1 MASSGSSRDDSSRS
15 NNNNTNQQNDNIFVQ
30 FRRNVDHQISSILHS
45 FIGVPSHMR
54 RNEKEEDNRWQDI
67 EDERARRIE
76 ERAQREEDMAS
87 QQKSGPPATIDR
99 AAGSYDGHEYDIP
112 VRRFQSPVQAVTA
125 EESKCPELDYDYDL
139 YSPFGQNEY
148 ERLMAACKI
157 ERPSH
162 LRILSGVQERFYSS
176 MLDTH
181 HGNQLSEMAK
191 EKTLMPY
198 LLFSNYS
205 PLRLTH
211 LPPLRRRDMPP
222 MLTFSYAEAFEDLL
236 EMSKNDKSPWD
247 DTENFF
253 AFGASILNE
262 LGVHTGLGH
271 SSRRHPVSS
280 SMSAMEWIA
289 TSLVEKDVFR
299 ENSLYETIE
308 TPIGTFR
315 AGQYSA
321 TTEVLLNWSV
331 YKDAYEH
338 AIARDR
344 GHGIEAQAI
353 ESPFKWPKELER
365 RREGEVKEPRTE
377 QDMYDDFFSTP
388 SAARVT
394 YMDKDDDDE
403 EVDIPVK
410 TSNASTKSLGTQTSV
425 LYNAPQSSPP
435 ESESHTNPWSWS
447 SIQKPSSPS
456 EEKVVLVSNVPG
468 ASDSSSTGS
477 SENSLVSHEVTE
489 ESETLADGT
498 VKTTVITKKKFG
510 NGKSQVVISTSFDK
524 PAERGKDGN
533 GKAEVGAG
541 TDGKEGKGVV
551 GKVKEWLWQ

>member
-1 MASSGSSRDDSSRS
+1 MASSDSSRDDSNTN

-30 FRRNVDHQISSILHS
+30 FRRNVDHRISAMLHS

-54 RNEKEEDNRWQDI
+54 RNDKEEDNRWQDI
-67 EDERARRIE
+67 EDDRARRTE
-76 ERAQREEDMAS
+76 ERAQHEKYVAS
-87 QQKSGPPATIDR
+87 QQISGPPATMDR
-99 AAGSYDGHEYDIP
+99 GAGSDNGQGYDIP
-112 VRRFQSPVQAVTA
+112 VRKFRSPVQAVTA
-125 EESKCPELDYDYDL
+125 EESKCPEFNYDYDL

-157 ERPSH
+157 ERPAH
-162 LRILSGVQERFYSS
+162 LRILSGAQERFYCS

-198 LLFSNYS
+198 LLFSDYS

-211 LPPLRRRDMPP
+211 LPPLRRRDTPP

-236 EMSKNDKSPWD
+236 EMSKTDKSPWE
-247 DTENFF
+247 DTENLF

-271 SSRRHPVSS
+271 SFRRHPMSS
-280 SMSAMEWIA
+280 PMSAMEWIA

-331 YKDAYEH
+331 YKHAYEH

-344 GHGIEAQAI
+344 GNRDDFECTPL
-353 ESPFKWPKELER
+353 ESPYKWPKE
-365 RREGEVKEPRTE
+365 RESGQRNGREPRTE

-388 SAARVT
+388 PAARVK
-394 YMDKDDDDE
+394 YMDKDEEE
-403 EVDIPVK
+403 EVNIPVK
-410 TSNASTKSLGTQTSV
+410 TSNVTTQSFGTQTSV
-425 LYNAPQSSPP
+425 LDHTPSSPP
-435 ESESHTNPWSWS
+435 ESESHKNPWSWS
-447 SIQKPSSPS
+447 SIQKPSSSS
-456 EEKVVLVSNVPG
+456 EEKVVLISNVPG
-468 ASDSSSTGS
+468 ADSSSSLGT
-477 SENSLVSHEVTE
+477 SENGLISHEVTE
-489 ESETLADGT
+489 ESQTLADGT

-510 NGKSQVVISTSFDK
+510 DGKSQVVISTSFDK
-524 PAERGKDGN
+524 PAEQDGSDK
-533 GKAEVGAG
+533 GGIGVDAEGN
-541 TDGKEGKGVV
+541 DDKGVV
-551 GKVKEWLWQ
+551 GKVKEWFWK

>member
-1 MASSGSSRDDSSRS
+1 MASSGSSRDDK
-15 NNNNTNQQNDNIFVQ
+15 NTNNNTNQQNDNIFVQ
-30 FRRNVDHQISSILHS
+30 FRRNVDHQISAILQS

-67 EDERARRIE
+67 EDDRARRIE
-76 ERAQREEDMAS
+76 ERAQHEKYMAS
-87 QQKSGPPATIDR
+87 QQKSGPPATMGR
-99 AAGSYDGHEYDIP
+99 EAGTDDGQEYSIP
-112 VRRFQSPVQAVTA
+112 KRKFKSPVQTA
-125 EESKCPELDYDYDL
+125 TADEPKCPEFNYDYDL
-139 YSPFGQNEY
+139 YSPFGQTEY
-148 ERLMAACKI
+148 ERLMAACKM
-157 ERPSH
+157 ERPAH

-176 MLDTH
+176 MLDTT

-198 LLFSNYS
+198 LLFSDYS

-211 LPPLRRRDMPP
+211 LPPLRRRDMSP

-236 EMSKNDKSPWD
+236 SMSKNDKSPWE
-247 DTENFF
+247 DTENLF

-271 SSRRHPVSS
+271 PFRRHPMSS
-280 SMSAMEWIA
+280 PMSAMEWIA

-299 ENSLYETIE
+299 ESSLYDTIE

-331 YKDAYEH
+331 YKHAYEH

-344 GHGIEAQAI
+344 GNCDDFEPEAI
-353 ESPFKWPKELER
+353 KSPFKWPKELEKG
-365 RREGEVKEPRTE
+365 REGKEPRTE

-388 SAARVT
+388 PAARIK
-394 YMDKDDDDE
+394 YMDQDEDE
-403 EVDIPVK
+403 EVCIPVK
-410 TSNASTKSLGTQTSV
+410 TSNSSTQSFGTQTSV
-425 LYNAPQSSPP
+425 LDHAPASLSK
-435 ESESHTNPWSWS
+435 ESESHQNPWSWS
-447 SIQKPSSPS
+447 SIQKPSPSS
-456 EEKVVLVSNVPG
+456 EEKVVLISNVPG
-468 ASDSSSTGS
+468 ADSASSLGAL
-477 SENSLVSHEVTE
+477 ENELVSHEVTE

-524 PAERGKDGN
+524 PADREKEGMGELGDGAEGKD
-533 GKAEVGAG
+533 
-541 TDGKEGKGVV
+541 GKGVV
-551 GKVKEWLWQ
+551 GKVKEWFWKGD